1 MIFWASPF
9 FLAFVAVALL
19 LCLWQLIV
27 AALAGRPAA
36 AVLFAALIVALSA
49 PVWVN
54 AVVRG
59 EGIPSH
65 DRLAE
70 LQAFE
75 DELGGHEVE
84 GDVDELELEAVLEHP
99 VLLTR
104 APPASSRPPSP
115 YRLLAS
121 GEHYDI
127 WRRPADPEGKPVLHH
142 MALGGDGAIAAVPNC
157 SEVVGLGLLALSNQ
171 LGLPAQSIAVL
182 GAAPDGTTL
191 AVPPGEARNLCGRE
205 WDWIEAVGRG

>member
-1 MIFWASPF
+1 MIFWASPL
-9 FLAFVAVALL
+9 FLAFLAVALL
-19 LCLWQLIV
+19 LCFWQLT
-27 AALAGRPAA
+27 AAAVAGRPGGAA
-36 AVLFAALIVALSA
+36 LFAALIVVLSA

-59 EGIPSH
+59 EGIPSY
-65 DRLAE
+65 DRLVE
-70 LQAFE
+70 LRAFE
-75 DELGGHEVE
+75 AEFDAYAVE

-121 GEHYDI
+121 GEHYDV
-127 WRRPADPEGKPVLHH
+127 WRRPAEPEGRPVLHH
-142 MALGGDGAIAAVPNC
+142 MALGEDGAIAGLPDC

-171 LGLPAQSIAVL
+171 LGLPPQSIAIL
-182 GAAPDGTTL
+182 GTAPDGTTL